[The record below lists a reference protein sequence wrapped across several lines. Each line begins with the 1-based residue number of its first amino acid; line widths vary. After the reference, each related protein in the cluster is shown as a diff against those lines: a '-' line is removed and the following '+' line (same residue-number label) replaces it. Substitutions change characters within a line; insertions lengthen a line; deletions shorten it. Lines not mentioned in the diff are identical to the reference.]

1 MWERLHIFQN
11 YFSYEKGALYLPYC
25 KKIKGRRP
33 NNCRKP
39 WNWKVFTEH
48 NLTEENLIKE
58 IINKKKPVAF
68 KNETDREKVKN
79 KILRYL
85 QNKGYNWDII
95 SFLVDEEFKVP

>member
-1 MWERLHIFQN
+1 MRKGHSIYLIAKRLKVEDQITVTGQ
-11 YFSYEKGALYLPYC
+11 E
-25 KKIKGRRP
+25 IE
-33 NNCRKP
+33 
-39 WNWKVFTEH
+39 KVFTEH

-58 IINKKKPVAF
+58 IIGKKKPVAF
-68 KNETDREKVKN
+68 KSEIDKGKVKN